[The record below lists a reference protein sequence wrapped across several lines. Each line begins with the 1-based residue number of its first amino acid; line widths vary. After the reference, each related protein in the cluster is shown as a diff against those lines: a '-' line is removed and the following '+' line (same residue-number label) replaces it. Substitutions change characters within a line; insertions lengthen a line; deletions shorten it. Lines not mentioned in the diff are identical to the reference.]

1 MFVGAFHVASRK
13 LLCCDILFSKMKKNV
28 ISELELKKRLVLQ
41 VLLRQQHL
49 HHGVQIQNPVD
60 SLANLLS
67 GQYIILIYLSCVEHR

>member
-1 MFVGAFHVASRK
+1 
-13 LLCCDILFSKMKKNV
+13 MKKNV

-67 GQYIILIYLSCVEHR
+67 GQYIILIYLSCVEHRGPARFLVDFWHIERKISID